1 MGGEKDGR
9 RVDTSDGTD
18 DDWLSVLSN
27 INTSTVPEGYKTANE
42 LAAEY
47 GHCRRK
53 IRYILNQKVERG
65 EADVIKV
72 AVDGR
77 IHNAYKII

>member
-1 MGGEKDGR
+1 M
-9 RVDTSDGTD
+9 DTSNGAD
-18 DDWLSVLSN
+18 DDWLSVLTS
-27 INTSTVPEGYKTANE
+27 ISTSTVPEGYKTAHE

-47 GHCRRK
+47 GYDRRK
-53 IRYILNQKVERG
+53 IRYLLNQKVERG

-77 IHNAYKII
+77 IHNAYKIKNPSRH

>member
-1 MGGEKDGR
+1 M
-9 RVDTSDGTD
+9 DTPDGTD
-18 DDWLSVLSN
+18 DDWLSVLSS

-53 IRYILNQKVERG
+53 IRYILNQKAERG

-72 AVDGR
+72 VVDGR
-77 IHNAYKII
+77 IHNAYKLKKPLP